1 MSAGLRFRD
10 SGELD
15 LGVCQLEKVA
25 NAADSSILDI
35 VDFVLGAL
43 EEWLV
48 NTDLFSEFGAVKCVS
63 A

>member
-43 EEWLV
+43 EEWVGDAGFLL
-48 NTDLFSEFGAVKCVS
+48 DAG
-63 A
+63 